1 MIEIPGY
8 RILRP
13 LGRGGMA
20 TIYLA
25 IQESV
30 ERAIALKVMSPTLQ
44 GEREFGERFLREARI
59 AAKLQHRHVVAV
71 HDVGRYG
78 DIHYIAME
86 HLPGGPVHR
95 ATFGADVAYA
105 MRVTR
110 EIAAALDYAHSR
122 GVVHRDIK
130 PDNMLLRED
139 GTAVLTDFGI
149 ARANDSLRLTQTG
162 AVVGTP
168 QYMSPEQARGREL
181 DGRADL
187 YSLGIVLYELLTG
200 SPPYQ
205 ATDPVAVGIMH
216 TTAPR
221 PILPG
226 ELAHLQPLLEK
237 MLAISPEQ
245 RFQRGS
251 EIVAEIVKLEL
262 SGSNAMPLKAA
273 RRALPVASGG
283 HYVTSPPPVS
293 DRAAE
298 RLDPS
303 LSEWNPKEMRAERRP
318 ASSLP
323 VRSGRRSRTLLILFG
338 LIVML
343 GAGLWLGQEQLRG
356 WLPQTVKERSL
367 ADAEAALAAGQ
378 LLGESGAVAKYRVV
392 QAMDPENTQALQGLR
407 SAGELSLVQAEAQLA
422 AGNLDASENLLELAR
437 DLGVADSQLQP
448 LKDRLHQPVVDEEL
462 EAILLS
468 ARQALAE
475 GRLKG
480 ADDSAAQLFAQ
491 ALKHNPEE
499 PLARRGLADT
509 QAALLVLANAQVE
522 AGELLA
528 AERGIAE
535 VEQMDAGHPGIP
547 AARAALSNQ
556 QQKRREQIEMRLR
569 DADGL
574 VKGGSLV
581 NGEKNAR
588 AIYRALI
595 EQSPDLPEASQGLE
609 RIAGLLLQ
617 QAERRAADFDAQA
630 AGRLLS
636 EAERTWPQH
645 AGLAATRQRIQQSA
659 QRAQQLATKPN
670 VVPPDAGRI
679 EQLLREAAQAAKE
692 GKLLTPPGGSAY
704 DMYRVVLGHQPDN
717 AEALQGLAGLTQQAR
732 SAATG
737 ALDTRQLSRAE
748 GYVEALQT
756 LNPTDS
762 GLAGLRRR
770 LAGAY
775 LALAIEQLEGGQ
787 LKSALQAVDKAREID
802 PNHPDMVSIRA
813 RVEQAGG

>member
-8 RILRP
+8 RVLRP

-71 HDVGRYG
+71 HDVGRHG

-168 QYMSPEQARGREL
+168 QYMSPEQARGKEL

-221 PILPG
+221 PVLPV
-226 ELAHLQPLLEK
+226 ELVHLQPLLNR
-237 MLAISPEQ
+237 MLAIAPEQ
-245 RFQRGS
+245 RYQRGN
-251 EIVAEIVKLEL
+251 EIVAAITTLEA

-273 RRALPVASGG
+273 RQALPVASGG
-283 HYVTSPPPVS
+283 HHATSPPPLS
-293 DRAAE
+293 ERAAGRQE
-298 RLDPS
+298 PS
-303 LSEWNPKEMRAERRP
+303 LSAWHPQEMRADRRSAPSVP
-318 ASSLP
+318 ASSP
-323 VRSGRRSRTLLILFG
+323 RRRGLLIVLALVVTLAG
-338 LIVML
+338 
-343 GAGLWLGQEQLRG
+343 GLWLGQEQLRE
-356 WLPQTVKERSL
+356 WLPQTVKERGL
-367 ADAEAALAAGQ
+367 VDADAALAGGE
-378 LLGESGAVAKYRVV
+378 LLGVSGAVARYRAV
-392 QAMDPENTQALQGLR
+392 QAMDPENAQALQGLR
-407 SAGELSLVQAEAQLA
+407 NAGDLALRQAQDHLQTGDLEAA
-422 AGNLDASENLLELAR
+422 EKLLELAR
-437 DLGVADSQLQP
+437 DLGMAKSQLQP
-448 LKDRLHQPVVDEEL
+448 LEERLRQPVVDKEL
-462 EAILLS
+462 EAILLD

-475 GRLKG
+475 GRLSG
-480 ADDSAAQLFAQ
+480 TDGSAAQLFRQ
-491 ALKHNPEE
+491 ALQHNPEE

-509 QAALLVLANAQVE
+509 QAALLLLAMQQIE
-522 AGELLA
+522 AGELQS
-528 AERGIAE
+528 AERGITE
-535 VEQMDAGHPGIP
+535 VEQLDAGHPGIP
-547 AARAALSNQ
+547 AARAALSKQ
-556 QQKRREQIEMRLR
+556 LQARREQLDNRLTE
-569 DADGL
+569 ADDL
-574 VKGGSLV
+574 VAKGRLV
-581 NGEKNAR
+581 DGANNAR

-595 EQSPDLPEASQGLE
+595 EQVPDLPEARQGLE
-609 RIAGLLLQ
+609 RIAGILLR
-617 QAERRAADFDAQA
+617 QAERRAADFDTQGAN
-630 AGRLLS
+630 RLLA
-636 EAERTWPQH
+636 EAERTWPHH
-645 AGLAATRQRIQQSA
+645 ADLAVTRQRVEQSA
-659 QRAQQLATKPN
+659 LRAEQLASKPSEA
-670 VVPPDAGRI
+670 PPDADRVSK
-679 EQLLREAAQAAKE
+679 LLRDAAQAARE

-704 DMYRVVLGHQPDN
+704 DLYRVVLSHQPDN
-717 AEALQGLAGLTQQAR
+717 AQALQGLAALTQQAR
-732 SAATG
+732 GAATQ

-748 GYVEALQT
+748 GYIEALQT
-756 LNPTDS
+756 LDGTDA

-775 LALAIEQLEGGQ
+775 LGLAIERLEAGQ
-787 LKSALQAVDKAREID
+787 VMSALQAVDKAREID
-802 PNHPDMVSIRA
+802 PNHPDIISIRA